1 MFNTQDVAEE
11 PRVAST
17 LPAPSGYKLL
27 IALPESKDKVG
38 SILIPESV
46 QAREQIGAIVGFVVA
61 VGPDAYKDPVKFP
74 SGPWCKEGDWVILR
88 TYSGTRVKVFGK
100 EFRFVNDD
108 TVDGIVED
116 PRGVERA

>member
-1 MFNTQDVAEE
+1 MSESTDVAEE

-17 LPAPSGYKLL
+17 LPQPSGYKLL
-27 IALPESKDKVG
+27 IALPEAKEKIG
-38 SILIPESV
+38 SIHIPEAV
-46 QAREQIGAIVGFVVA
+46 QAKEQIGSITGFVVA
-61 VGPDAYKDPVKFP
+61 MGPDAYKDPAKFP

-108 TVDGIVED
+108 TVDGVVED